1 VTQEKTQPILVMM
14 SWRGGARLQRCLDSI
29 AENTDQF
36 KRIIISIT
44 ATTDSEDMTIARAF
58 QSQHPKAEVLCTS
71 TELPTMEH
79 QAFWVDYLEQSGAQ
93 PTDWIYWLAYDDEL
107 NTFGITQIHGPDGSW
122 PLELNT
128 VYFGPWAMRHETPTQ
143 LWSGSDQDETPV
155 WTSFPQGGPTKLPV
169 LTWIKN
175 QLDQPTYMQM
185 SGSLIPFRNYL
196 ELRHGKPKK
205 VGPMRIE
212 MAAALGRD
220 TRFCQEL
227 KEPVSIIYGRSNSD
241 RATYGNAARKEDVHL
256 LAWIT
261 RYALKHPKAIK
272 DLAEITRGQ
281 FSRQWRLR
289 IKKEQSVQE
298 EWRVRD

>member
-1 VTQEKTQPILVMM
+1 MTQEKTQPILVMM
-14 SWRGGARLQRCLDSI
+14 SWRGDARLQRCLDSI

-44 ATTDSEDMTIARAF
+44 ATPDSEDMTIARAF
-58 QSQHPKAEVLCTS
+58 QSQHRKAEVLCTN

-79 QAFWVDYLEQSGAQ
+79 HAFWVDYLEKSQAQ

-107 NTFGITQIHGPDGSW
+107 NTSGITQIQGPDGSW

-143 LWSGSDQDETPV
+143 LWSESDNEDMPV
-155 WTSFPQGGPTKLPV
+155 WTSFPKDGPTRLPV
-169 LTWIKN
+169 LTWIKD

-212 MAAALGRD
+212 MAAALGRG
-220 TRFCQEL
+220 TQFCQEL
-227 KEPVSIIYGRSNSD
+227 KEPVSVIYGRSDSD
-241 RATYGNAARKEDVHL
+241 RATYGNAARREDVHL
-256 LAWIT
+256 VAWII
-261 RYALKHPKAIK
+261 RYATRNPNALK
-272 DLAEITRGQ
+272 DLFKITASQ
-281 FSRQWRLR
+281 VSRQWRQRLR
-289 IKKEQSVQE
+289 GQRPAQE
-298 EWRVRD
+298 EWRTR